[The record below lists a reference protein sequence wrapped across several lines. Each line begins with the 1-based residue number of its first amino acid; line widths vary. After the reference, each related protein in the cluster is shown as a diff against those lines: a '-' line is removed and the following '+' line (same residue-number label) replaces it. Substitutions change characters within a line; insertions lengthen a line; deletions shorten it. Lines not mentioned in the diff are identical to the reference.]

1 MKLSINIEVI
11 ECFNKAIQDEFNKRS
26 GFGTTDFWNFVESD
40 MYMDLSKTYNS
51 AYIDACFEFLADQA
65 DQNFEIA
72 SIDADGEAIYKMGL
86 VTVGVAA

>member
-40 MYMDLSKTYNS
+40 MYMDLSKIYNS